1 VLEGDLGDFSLP
13 EILQLLGFTK
23 KSGRLR
29 LHGPST
35 AGCMILADGE
45 LMDVSADVARVGV
58 VRRLLGRGHLDV
70 DPLEEALR
78 DVEELPCDRRL
89 LTQLVE
95 RDVLDA
101 DTAADVGRAQTLD
114 QLTELLRWTQGSF
127 RFDLDAAAADGIDL
141 DLGLSTEELL
151 ATATERLSA
160 WDELNERI
168 GAPEQVVVLAPP
180 SPPRDVTVPAD
191 GWSLL
196 PFVDG
201 RRTVD
206 DLVELAGRG
215 PFDTRQTLL
224 DLIDLGIVALGEPG
238 AGSEADHSEALARIA
253 AIEAEH
259 HPGAVVEAA
268 AAFGK
273 GSDDGGADPGLPPPP
288 PPGGDVADPAGA
300 ANLGV
305 ADEDVTDAAA
315 DTDAVTDEDANVAAD
330 PDGAQDASRELAALD
345 GDAADGDDAGDTAG
359 DDDPGTSPPPLVA
372 TVRPE
377 RLQTDPN
384 IDEELVSKLID
395 GVKEL

>member
-1 VLEGDLGDFSLP
+1 MLEGDLGDFTLP

-29 LHGPST
+29 LHGPWT

-70 DPLEEALR
+70 GPIEQALS

-89 LTQLVE
+89 LSQLVAS
-95 RDVLDA
+95 DVLDA
-101 DTAADVGRAQTLD
+101 DIATDVGRAQTLD

-127 RFDLDAAAADGIDL
+127 RFDADPDAADGIDL
-141 DLGLSTEELL
+141 DLDLSTEELL

-160 WDELNERI
+160 WDELTERI
-168 GAPEQVVVLAPP
+168 GAADQVVTLASPT
-180 SPPRDVTVPAD
+180 PPRDVTVPAD
-191 GWSLL
+191 GWTLL

-201 RRTVD
+201 RRTVE

-215 PFDTRQTLL
+215 PFDTRQTLME
-224 DLIDLGIVALGEPG
+224 LIDLGIVALVEPG
-238 AGSEADHSEALARIA
+238 DLADDDRSEALARIA

-259 HPGAVVEAA
+259 HPGAAVEAA

-273 GSDDGGADPGLPPPP
+273 NPAEAAAGPDLPPPP
-288 PPGGDVADPAGA
+288 PPAADATNVGEASHLEVPDQDGTGEPMT
-300 ANLGV
+300 GV
-305 ADEDVTDAAA
+305 ADAP
-315 DTDAVTDEDANVAAD
+315 AD
-330 PDGAQDASRELAALD
+330 PDSAQDASRELSALD
-345 GDAADGDDAGDTAG
+345 GEASGGDDAGDAG
-359 DDDPGTSPPPLVA
+359 AGTQPRPLVA

>member
-1 VLEGDLGDFSLP
+1 MLEGDLGDFTLP

-58 VRRLLGRGHLDV
+58 VRRLLGRGHLDAG
-70 DPLEEALR
+70 PIEQALS

-89 LTQLVE
+89 LSQLVA
-95 RDVLDA
+95 RDVLDVDLA
-101 DTAADVGRAQTLD
+101 TDVGRAQTLD

-127 RFDLDAAAADGIDL
+127 RFDVDPDAADGIDL
-141 DLGLSTEELL
+141 DLDLSTEELL
-151 ATATERLSA
+151 ATATERLGA
-160 WDELNERI
+160 WDELTERI
-168 GAPEQVVVLAPP
+168 GSSDQVVALAPP
-180 SPPRDVTVPAD
+180 VPPRDVTVPAD
-191 GWSLL
+191 GWTLL

-201 RRTVD
+201 RRTVE

-224 DLIDLGIVALGEPG
+224 DLLDLGIVSVTEAG
-238 AGSEADHSEALARIA
+238 AAPDDDRSEALARIA

-259 HPGAVVEAA
+259 HPGAAVEAA

-273 GSDDGGADPGLPPPP
+273 SAAEAGPDPDLPPPPP
-288 PPGGDVADPAGA
+288 PPGGDAADEGETGK
-300 ANLGV
+300 LDV
-305 ADEDVTDAAA
+305 ADEELTDGAA
-315 DTDAVTDEDANVAAD
+315 DEVATVAAD
-330 PDGAQDASRELAALD
+330 PDSAQDASRELAALD
-345 GDAADGDDAGDTAG
+345 GDAQDGDDAGDA
-359 DDDPGTSPPPLVA
+359 DASPQPLVA

>member
-1 VLEGDLGDFSLP
+1 MLEGDLGDFTLP
-13 EILQLLGFTK
+13 EILQLLSFTK

-29 LHGPST
+29 LHGPTT
-35 AGCMILADGE
+35 AGCLILADGE
-45 LMDVSADVARVGV
+45 LMDVSADVARLGV

-70 DPLEEALR
+70 DPIAEVLS
-78 DVEELPCDRRL
+78 DVEELPSDRRL

-101 DTAADVGRAQTLD
+101 GAATDVGRAHMLD

-127 RFDLDAAAADGIDL
+127 RFDVDLEAADGIDL
-141 DLGLSTEELL
+141 DLEMSTDELL
-151 ATATERLSA
+151 ANATQRLSA

-168 GAPEQVVVLAPP
+168 GAADQVVALAPP
-180 SPPRDVTVPAD
+180 NPPRDVNVPAD
-191 GWSLL
+191 GWTLL

-201 RRTVD
+201 RRTVE
-206 DLVELAGRG
+206 DLVEIAGRG

-224 DLIDLGIVALGEPG
+224 ELMDLGIVSLTDAG
-238 AGSEADHSEALARIA
+238 AGTDEGRSEALARIA

-259 HPGAVVEAA
+259 HPGAAVEAA

-273 GSDDGGADPGLPPPP
+273 GSAEDVGDLPDLPPPP
-288 PPGGDVADPAGA
+288 PPGA
-300 ANLGV
+300 
-305 ADEDVTDAAA
+305 DAAA
-315 DTDAVTDEDANVAAD
+315 AVDERNLDLGDFDAIDEGSDGTDQAPEAHDASPEVAAF
-330 PDGAQDASRELAALD
+330 D
-345 GDAADGDDAGDTAG
+345 GDSSEADDDAGSSTR
-359 DDDPGTSPPPLVA
+359 PLVA

-377 RLQTDPN
+377 WLQTDPN

>member
-1 VLEGDLGDFSLP
+1 MLEGDLGDFTLP
-13 EILQLLGFTK
+13 EILQLLSFTK

-29 LHGPST
+29 LHGPTT
-35 AGCMILADGE
+35 AGCLILADGE
-45 LMDVSADVARVGV
+45 LMDVSADVARLGV

-70 DPLEEALR
+70 DPIAEVLS
-78 DVEELPCDRRL
+78 DVEELPSDRRL

-101 DTAADVGRAQTLD
+101 GAATDVGRAHMLD

-127 RFDLDAAAADGIDL
+127 RFDVDLEAADGIDL
-141 DLGLSTEELL
+141 DLEMSTDELL
-151 ATATERLSA
+151 ANATQRLSA

-168 GAPEQVVVLAPP
+168 GAADQVVALVPP
-180 SPPRDVTVPAD
+180 NPPRDVNVPAD
-191 GWSLL
+191 GWTLL

-201 RRTVD
+201 RRTVE
-206 DLVELAGRG
+206 DLVEMAGRG

-224 DLIDLGIVALGEPG
+224 ELMDLGIVSLTDAG
-238 AGSEADHSEALARIA
+238 AGTEEGRSEALARIA

-259 HPGAVVEAA
+259 HPGAAVEAA

-273 GSDDGGADPGLPPPP
+273 GSAEDVGDLPDLPPPP
-288 PPGGDVADPAGA
+288 PPGA
-300 ANLGV
+300 
-305 ADEDVTDAAA
+305 DAAA
-315 DTDAVTDEDANVAAD
+315 AVDERNLDLGDFDAIDEGSDGTDQAPEAR
-330 PDGAQDASRELAALD
+330 DASPGVAALD
-345 GDAADGDDAGDTAG
+345 GDSSEADDDAGSSTR
-359 DDDPGTSPPPLVA
+359 PLVA